1 MKKIAVIGS
10 GISGLSAARMLQKDN
25 EVTVFEAADKP
36 GGLVKCERVNDNLF
50 HKVGGHVFNSRR
62 KDVLDWFWAHFDRDN
77 EFLKARRNAKILMDG
92 KIIGYPLENYL
103 FQLPAATVSSILD
116 DMLALKDTAK
126 KPEDYPNFEEF
137 LRGNFGNALYE
148 LYFKPYNTKIWNTD
162 LSAVPLE
169 WLDGKL
175 PMPNLKQ
182 MLMSNIVR
190 EEEGDMVHATF
201 YYAKTNGSQF
211 IVDRL
216 SEGLNIKLSTPVTRI
231 EETPDGLRLNGSDEV
246 FDSVV
251 FCGDVRRL
259 CDIYADAS
267 ETLKENLDAV
277 SNLRSN
283 GTSNLFCESDPT
295 DISWLYLPGPEIQ
308 AHRIIYTGNF
318 SPDNNRGS
326 ERLTCV
332 VEFSG
337 RHSYEFMV
345 EQVKKLPGN
354 LSPISY
360 NYEPNSYVV
369 QGKDTRDRIKAIKD
383 EANEKGLYLLG
394 RFAEWEYY
402 NMDKAI
408 EAAME
413 VTEKLNGKPVVTEA

>member
-10 GISGLSAARMLQKDN
+10 GVSGLSVARMLQTKG
-25 EVTVFEAADKP
+25 EVTIFEAQSKA
-36 GGLVKCERVNDNLF
+36 GGLVKCDRVNDNLF
-50 HKVGGHVFNSRR
+50 HKVGGHVFNSRN
-62 KDVLDWFWAHFDRDN
+62 KDVLDWFWGLFDRDT

-103 FQLPAATVSSILD
+103 FQLPAKTVSSILD
-116 DMLALKDTAK
+116 DMLALKDVNK

-137 LRGNFGNALYE
+137 LKGNFGNTLYQ
-148 LYFKPYNTKIWNTD
+148 LYLKPYNTKIWNTD

-201 YYAKTNGSQF
+201 YYARENGSQF

-216 SEGLNIKLSTPVTRI
+216 AEGLEIRLDNPISSI
-231 EETPDGLRLNGSDEV
+231 ERKPEGLLLNNEHL
-246 FDSVV
+246 FDIVV
-251 FCGDVRRL
+251 FTGDVRKL
-259 CDIYADAS
+259 GLFYKNAS
-267 ETLKENLDAV
+267 ETLQSNLAAV
-277 SNLRSN
+277 SGLRSN
-283 GTSNLFCESDPT
+283 GTSNLFCETDPT
-295 DISWLYLPGPEIQ
+295 DISWLYLPGPEIN

-318 SPDNNRGS
+318 SPSNNRGS
-326 ERLTCV
+326 ERTTCV

-337 RHSYEFMV
+337 KHSYEFMV
-345 EQVKKLPGN
+345 EQVKQLPGN
-354 LSPISY
+354 LKPLSY

-369 QGKDTRDRIKAIKD
+369 QGKETRAQIKAIKD
-383 EANEKGLYLLG
+383 ETAANGLHLLG

-408 EAAME
+408 EAAMD
-413 VTEKLNGKPVVTEA
+413 VSNLID